1 MPGTKNSKK
10 LEVRTAEEVKNC
22 LLDIPFDALEDVTS
36 QSKLS
41 VSHPFFD
48 TSYPLVLGIGY
59 TG

>member
-1 MPGTKNSKK
+1 MLEAKKSTK
-10 LEVRTAEEVKNC
+10 LEVKTAEEVNNC
-22 LLDIPFDALEDVTS
+22 HLDIPFDALEYVTS

-48 TSYPLVLGIGY
+48 TSYELVLGIEY